1 MGPYSLGYV
10 PDCFKTVSMG
20 PWSLG
25 HVPDHFK
32 TGEMCNEAVCE
43 GPAAFFLVPDRFK
56 TQEMC
61 INTAKVDPWQL
72 YDVPDWFVV
81 LQEMWYEDFDD
92 DHLIKWHNA
101 YIKRKTQKAEIKK
114 ELMPIAWHPEV
125 TDSCFKNYLIQK

>member
-1 MGPYSLGYV
+1 M
-10 PDCFKTVSMG
+10 F
-20 PWSLG
+20 
-25 HVPDHFK
+25 
-32 TGEMCNEAVCE
+32 GEVMRVR
-43 GPAAFFLVPDRFK
+43 PAAFFLIFDRFK

-61 INTAKVDPWQL
+61 IIAVEVDPWQL
-72 YDVPDWFVV
+72 DDVPDWFVV

-101 YIKRKTQKAEIKK
+101 YIKRKTQKAEIEK